1 MNVNF
6 IKDYYPNLFSWKEL
20 SELINIRSMMTT
32 GRVRICGLK
41 EGVPLEK
48 NTWDTG
54 EYFSPSV
61 IMNLLKDH
69 VGYLRDMSRSTK
81 KINDLSNLIETEYES
96 PTDAHIYI
104 CRDPKI
110 IHPFGIHYDTSHNVI
125 VQCEGKT
132 NFKVWNKM
140 NDIEDDEYACGN
152 LSITE
157 DPILNVDM
165 NPGDAVFIPAYYPHL
180 ATSFTSRMSVSFPFP
195 PHKNV
200 NIQNREWVEFD

>member
-1 MNVNF
+1 MNINF
-6 IKDYYPNLFSWKEL
+6 IKNYHPNLLNWKEL
-20 SELINIRSMMTT
+20 SELINIRPMMTT
-32 GRVRICGLK
+32 GRVRICGLDG
-41 EGVPLEK
+41 EIPLDE
-48 NTWDTG
+48 NSWDTG

-61 IMNLLKDH
+61 IMNLLEDH

-110 IHPFGIHYDTSHNVI
+110 IHPFGIHYDVSHNVI

-132 NFKVWNKM
+132 NFKVWDKM
-140 NDIEDDEYACGN
+140 NDIGEDSACSN
-152 LSITE
+152 LSIME
-157 DPILNVDM
+157 DSILNVDM
-165 NPGDAVFIPAYYPHL
+165 SPGDAVFIPAYYPHL
-180 ATSFTSRMSVSFPFP
+180 ATSFTPRMSVSFPFP

-200 NIQNREWVEFD
+200 NIQNREWVEF